1 MDQLTHGWIVFLLL
15 PCKKHFH
22 WKQKVLYWWI
32 IFGPVSAFTGVIATS
47 TCLKAKETLDPST
60 TQVKSKETSD
70 RQQLQIAK
78 KEKNQHVLV
87 LLAMNNGM
95 TSCRLHYVVAW
106 IPTTVGVSNMHGLT
120 VMPAEGPTKKDPKK
134 QEQKNKNIWT
144 LQRWTTP

>member
-1 MDQLTHGWIVFLLL
+1 M
-15 PCKKHFH
+15 
-22 WKQKVLYWWI
+22 
-32 IFGPVSAFTGVIATS
+32 SAFTGVIATS

-78 KEKNQHVLV
+78 KEKTNQHVLV
-87 LLAMNNGM
+87 LLAMNNGV

-106 IPTTVGVSNMHGLT
+106 IPTTVGVSNVHGLT

-134 QEQKNKNIWT
+134 QQEKKQKQMNTSEMNYSLKPKWGMMLHAALN
-144 LQRWTTP
+144 